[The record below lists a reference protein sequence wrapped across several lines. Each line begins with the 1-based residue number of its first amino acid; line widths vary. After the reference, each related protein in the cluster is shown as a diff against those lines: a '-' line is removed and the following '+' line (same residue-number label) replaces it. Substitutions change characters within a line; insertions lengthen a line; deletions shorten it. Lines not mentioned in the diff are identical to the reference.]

1 VKVSML
7 TEREATSALKR
18 LVKTCNRYAVAVAW
32 AGANEIV
39 ESMLDAK
46 KKLGKVI
53 IGTHMYQTDP
63 AVLRRFSKCKGAR
76 CLPPSGRLFHP
87 KLYFFEMSDGY
98 AAVVGSHN
106 LTGGAFGGK
115 NIEVSVLLKGGEE
128 NSIFLD
134 LKNFIESQW
143 SVADDILEDEF
154 LFAYETQY
162 FVNKEKLN
170 DLNKFHNFCRPRAGA
185 KTSPLAITW
194 SSFVDDVKND
204 DHHNLQGRLAVLE
217 RAATLFLKHDSFDA
231 MPRPERKAIAGTYAA
246 NERGLDSIDWAWF
259 GRMSGQGDF
268 KNLVNESPQLLSKA
282 LDNIP
287 VDGAISE
294 GNYDSFCQ
302 DFDLAFRNKTHKGGI
317 ATASRLLVMKRPDFF
332 VGVNDANKRGICD
345 AFGVAHTTLG
355 LGNYWERI
363 VVPMQ
368 NSPWWLAPR
377 PRTTLAARIWDNRSA
392 LLDSIYYEPK

>member
-1 VKVSML
+1 MKVSML
-7 TEREATSALKR
+7 TEREAARTLKR
-18 LVKTCNRYAVAVAW
+18 LVETCSRYAVAVAW
-32 AGANEIV
+32 AGVNEIV
-39 ESMLDAK
+39 ESMLNAK
-46 KKLGKVI
+46 DKLGKVV

-76 CLPPSGRLFHP
+76 CLPPNGRLFHP
-87 KLYFFEMSDGY
+87 KIYFFEMPDGY

-106 LTGGAFGGK
+106 LTRGAFGGK
-115 NIEVSVLLKGGEE
+115 NIEASVLLKGGEE
-128 NSIFLD
+128 DSIFLD
-134 LKNFIESQW
+134 LKKFIESQW
-143 SVADDILEDEF
+143 SVAEDIIEDKF
-154 LFAYETQY
+154 LFAYEAQY
-162 FVNKEKLN
+162 LVNKEKLK
-170 DLNKFHNFCRPRAGA
+170 DLNRFHNFRKPRSGA
-185 KTSPLAITW
+185 KISPLVITW
-194 SSFVDDVKND
+194 LSFVEGVKND

-217 RAATLFLKHDSFDA
+217 RAATLFLDHDSFDA
-231 MPRPERKAIAGTYAA
+231 MPRLERKAIAGTYAA

-268 KNLVNESPQLLSKA
+268 KNLINESPQLLSKA

-294 GNYDSFCQ
+294 DNYDAFCQ
-302 DFDLAFRNKTHKGGI
+302 YFDLAFRNKTHKGGI

-363 VVPMQ
+363 IVPMQ

>member
-1 VKVSML
+1 MKVSML
-7 TEREATSALKR
+7 TEREATRALKQ
-18 LVKTCNRYAVAVAW
+18 LVKTCSRYAVAVAW

-39 ESMLDAK
+39 EAMLDAK
-46 KKLGKVI
+46 KRLGKVV

-87 KLYFFEMSDGY
+87 KLYFFEMPDGY
-98 AAVVGSHN
+98 AAVIGSHN

-115 NIEVSVLLKGGEE
+115 NIEASVLLQGDEE
-128 NSIFLD
+128 DSIFHD
-134 LKNFIESQW
+134 LKNFIESRW
-143 SVADDILEDEF
+143 AVAEDILEDEF
-154 LFAYETQY
+154 LFAYEAQY
-162 FVNKEKLN
+162 LAKKEKLK
-170 DLNKFHNFCRPRAGA
+170 DLNQFYRLKKPRVGA

-194 SSFVDDVKND
+194 SSFVNGVKND
-204 DHHNLQGRLAVLE
+204 DHNLQGRLAVLG
-217 RAATLFLKHDSFDA
+217 RAASLFSEHDSFEA
-231 MPRPERKAIAGTYAA
+231 MPRPERKAIAGTYAN
-246 NERGLDSIDWAWF
+246 NERGFDNVDWAWF

-294 GNYDSFCQ
+294 DNFDAFSQ

-332 VGVNDANKRGICD
+332 VGVNDANKRGICG

-377 PRTTLAARIWDNRSA
+377 PRATLAARIWDNRSA